1 MYEGARPRP
10 RHPIGWWPQVEVRP
24 RLLAAGGGG
33 GGGGPL
39 VLIGRQSVTSCR
51 EHLSWL
57 LHMWTR
63 RTRASSAFGHS
74 SAVTTTPN
82 TRAFITCLCLSLH

>member
-1 MYEGARPRP
+1 MYDGARPRP
-10 RHPIGWWPQVEVRP
+10 RHPIGWSPQVEVRP
-24 RLLAAGGGG
+24 RLLAAAGG

-63 RTRASSAFGHS
+63 RTRASSAFVHS
-74 SAVTTTPN
+74 FPVTTTPN
-82 TRAFITCLCLSLH
+82 TRAFITYLCLSLH